1 MPLVSKT
8 LEVNAEAATIL
19 AIVADFEAYPHW
31 NDEVKAV
38 YILARYNDGRPSQ
51 LRIDTE
57 IQGQQHIYIQA
68 VYYPGP
74 AQIQTV
80 MQQGELFSKQHQ
92 LFSVVEMGPSSLLTV
107 DLDVETSIPGVPA
120 PLVKKLVNDA
130 LDHLAGNLKARAEQ
144 LGTGADPGS

>member
-8 LEVNAEAATIL
+8 VEVHAGADEIL
-19 AIVADFEAYPHW
+19 GIVADFEAYPQW

-38 YILARYNDGRPSQ
+38 HILARYTDGRPSQ

-57 IQGQQHIYIQA
+57 IQGHQSTYIQA

-80 MQQGELFSKQHQ
+80 MQQGDMFSTQNQ
-92 LFSVVEMGPSSLLTV
+92 LFSVVAMGPLSLLTV
-107 DLDVETSIPGVPA
+107 DLEVETSIPVPA
-120 PLVKKLVNDA
+120 MMVKKLVNDA
-130 LDHLAGNLKARAEQ
+130 LDHLAGNLKDRAEH
-144 LGTGADPGS
+144 LSSGSGPS

>member
-8 LEVNAEAATIL
+8 VEVDADSTAIL
-19 AIVADFEAYPHW
+19 GIVADFEAYPQW

-38 YILARYNDGRPSQ
+38 HILARYNDGRPSQ

-57 IQGQQHIYIQA
+57 IQGQQGTYIQA
-68 VYYPGP
+68 VYYPSP

-80 MQQGELFSKQHQ
+80 MQQGDLFAKQNQ

-107 DLDVETSIPGVPA
+107 DLEIETSIPGVPA
-120 PLVKKLVNDA
+120 LMVKKLVNDA
-130 LDHLAGNLKARAEQ
+130 LDHLAGNLKTRAEQ
-144 LGTGADPGS
+144 LAAGS

>member
-8 LEVNAEAATIL
+8 VEVDADAAAIL
-19 AIVADFEAYPHW
+19 GIVADFESFPQW

-38 YILARYNDGRPSQ
+38 YILARYHDGRPSQ

-57 IQGQQHIYIQA
+57 IQGNPGTYIQA

-80 MQQGELFSKQHQ
+80 MQQGDLFTKQEQ

-107 DLDVETSIPGVPA
+107 DLDVEVSIPGVPNL
-120 PLVKKLVNDA
+120 LVKKIVNDA
-130 LDHLAGNLKARAEQ
+130 LDHLAGNLKIRAEQ
-144 LGTGADPGS
+144 FAG

>member
-8 LEVNAEAATIL
+8 VEVSADATAIL
-19 AIVADFEAYPHW
+19 AIVADFEAYPEW

-57 IQGQQHIYIQA
+57 IQGQQGTYIQA

-80 MQQGELFSKQHQ
+80 MQQGELFSKQDQ

-120 PLVKKLVNDA
+120 LMVKKLVNDA
-130 LDHLAGNLKARAEQ
+130 LDHLAGNLKTRAEQ
-144 LGTGADPGS
+144 LAPGS